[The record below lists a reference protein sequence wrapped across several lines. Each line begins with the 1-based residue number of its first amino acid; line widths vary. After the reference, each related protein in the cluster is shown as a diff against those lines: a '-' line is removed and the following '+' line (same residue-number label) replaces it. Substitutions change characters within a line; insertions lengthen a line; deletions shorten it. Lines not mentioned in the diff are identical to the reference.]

1 MPKKI
6 SELQSAELKFRALLN
21 KRDEIN
27 EQASV
32 LRSERDSLNEQKRGA
47 QDEIRTARDQR
58 DALVTQMRVHKA
70 KRDELQRKA
79 KELIEFKK
87 KLKGAPL
94 GDLKA
99 EIRGMD
105 AELKAM
111 VLRHQTVPMKIPEE
125 RTFLDKIR
133 ARTVEIQRLKKILA
147 EQDKIHK
154 EIHTVDQSID
164 ALFKQADKEHAE
176 VVRLSEESH
185 EHHAKVTE
193 LMKSIAGLVAASN
206 KKHEDFLKLKAGADA
221 AHQKAVEMRSKVIE
235 IKREKQAE
243 RYEER
248 KAVRDV
254 NLATRKAL
262 DDKHLRDKAADDAL
276 QTLFKR
282 GKIEIR

>member
-1 MPKKI
+1 MPKKL
-6 SELQSAELKFRALLN
+6 SELQGAELKDRALLN

-27 EQASV
+27 EHASV
-32 LRSERDSLNEQKRGA
+32 LRSERDSLNEQKRGT
-47 QDEIRTARDQR
+47 QEEIRAARDQR

-70 KRDELQRKA
+70 KRDDLQRKA

-87 KLKGAPL
+87 KLKGKPM
-94 GDLKA
+94 GSLKD
-99 EIRGMD
+99 EIKGMEGEVRLM
-105 AELKAM
+105 EL
-111 VLRHQTVPMKIPEE
+111 RQQTVPLSIPKE
-125 RTFLDKIR
+125 RELLDALKKKV
-133 ARTVEIQRLKKILA
+133 AEIQKFKVILA
-147 EQDKIHK
+147 EQEKIQK
-154 EIHTVDQSID
+154 EIHDLDKSID

-176 VVRLSEESH
+176 VVRLSDESH
-185 EHHAKVTE
+185 EHHDKVTE
-193 LMKSIAGLVAASN
+193 LMKSIAGLVTAAN
-206 KKHEDFLKLKAGADA
+206 KKHEEFLKLKAEADA

-262 DDKHLRDKAADDAL
+262 DDKHVRDKAADDAL
-276 QTLFKR
+276 QTLLKH